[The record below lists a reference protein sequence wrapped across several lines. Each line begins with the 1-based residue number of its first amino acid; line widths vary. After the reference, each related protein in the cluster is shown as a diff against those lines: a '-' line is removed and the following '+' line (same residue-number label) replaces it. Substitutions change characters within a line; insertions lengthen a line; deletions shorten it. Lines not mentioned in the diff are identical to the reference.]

1 MNRHIAIDGP
11 ASSGKSTIAKIVA
24 KRRGLIYVDTGAM
37 YRAMAIHF
45 LKLGLSAD
53 DEAGITEVVK
63 TADVTIDY
71 IDGQQQVILNGE
83 NVTPYLRQE
92 ATGNMASASSVYAAV
107 RSKMTALQQKLAAE
121 KTVVMDGRDIG
132 TVVLPDAFLKV
143 FMTASAEV
151 RAERRFNELKA
162 KGEDPDFETL
172 KAEIIERDWRDSHR
186 EIAPLKQADDAF
198 LLDTSDMS
206 IDMVAGYVM
215 GMYDERARRAGD
227 GE

>member
-45 LKLGLSAD
+45 LRRGLSAD
-53 DEAGITEVVK
+53 DEAGITEAVK

-143 FMTASAEV
+143 FMTASAKV
-151 RAERRFNELKA
+151 RAQRRFNELKA
-162 KGEDPDFETL
+162 KGETPDFETL

-215 GMYDERARRAGD
+215 GLYDERARRAG
-227 GE
+227 ERE

>member
-53 DEAGITEVVK
+53 DEAGITEAVK

-215 GMYDERARRAGD
+215 GLYDERARRAGD

>member
-11 ASSGKSTIAKIVA
+11 AGSGKSTIAKIVA
-24 KRRGLIYVDTGAM
+24 ARRGLIYVDTGAM

-45 LKLGLSAD
+45 LRLGLSVD
-53 DEAGITEVVK
+53 DEEGITNACES
-63 TADVTIDY
+63 ADVTIDY
-71 IDGQQQVILNGE
+71 VDGQQQVILCGE

-92 ATGNMASASSVYAAV
+92 ETGKMASASSVYAAV
-107 RSKMTALQQKLAAE
+107 RNKMTVLQQKLAAE

-143 FMTASAEV
+143 YMTASADV
-151 RAERRFNELKA
+151 RAKRRFDELVA
-162 KGEDPDFETL
+162 KGENPDFETL
-172 KAEIIERDWRDSHR
+172 KAEIIERDYRDSHR
-186 EIAPLKQADDAF
+186 EIAPLRQAEDAF

-206 IDMVAGYVM
+206 IDMVAGYLL
-215 GMYDERARRAGD
+215 GLYDERKNFFFR

>member
-11 ASSGKSTIAKIVA
+11 AGSGKSTIAKIVA
-24 KRRGLIYVDTGAM
+24 ARRGLIYVDTGAM

-45 LKLGLSAD
+45 LRLGLSAD
-53 DEAGITEVVK
+53 DEEGITKACES
-63 TADVTIDY
+63 ADVTIDY
-71 IDGQQQVILNGE
+71 VDGQQQVILCGE

-92 ATGNMASASSVYAAV
+92 ETGKMASASSVYAAV
-107 RSKMTALQQKLAAE
+107 RNKMTVLQQKLAAE

-143 FMTASAEV
+143 YMTASADV
-151 RAERRFNELKA
+151 RAKRRFDELVA
-162 KGEDPDFETL
+162 KGENPDFETL
-172 KAEIIERDWRDSHR
+172 KAEIIERDYRDSHR
-186 EIAPLKQADDAF
+186 EIAPLRQAEDAF

-206 IDMVAGYVM
+206 IDMVAGYLL
-215 GMYDERARRAGD
+215 GLYDERKNFFFR

>member
-45 LKLGLSAD
+45 LRLGLSAD
-53 DEAGITEVVK
+53 DEAGITEAVK

-143 FMTASAEV
+143 FMTASAKV
-151 RAERRFNELKA
+151 RAQRRFNELKA
-162 KGEDPDFETL
+162 KGETPDFETL

-215 GMYDERARRAGD
+215 GLYDERARRAG
-227 GE
+227 ERE

>member
-53 DEAGITEVVK
+53 DEAGITEAVK

-83 NVTPYLRQE
+83 NVTP
-92 ATGNMASASSVYAAV
+92 
-107 RSKMTALQQKLAAE
+107 
-121 KTVVMDGRDIG
+121 
-132 TVVLPDAFLKV
+132 
-143 FMTASAEV
+143 
-151 RAERRFNELKA
+151 
-162 KGEDPDFETL
+162 
-172 KAEIIERDWRDSHR
+172 
-186 EIAPLKQADDAF
+186 
-198 LLDTSDMS
+198 
-206 IDMVAGYVM
+206 
-215 GMYDERARRAGD
+215 
-227 GE
+227 

>member
-11 ASSGKSTIAKIVA
+11 AGSGKSTIAKIVA
-24 KRRGLIYVDTGAM
+24 ARRGLIYVDTGAM

-45 LKLGLSAD
+45 LRLGLSAD
-53 DEAGITEVVK
+53 DEEGITKACES
-63 TADVTIDY
+63 ADVTIDY
-71 IDGQQQVILNGE
+71 VDGQQQVILCGE

-92 ATGNMASASSVYAAV
+92 ETGKMASASSVYAAV
-107 RSKMTALQQKLAAE
+107 RNKMTVLQQKLAAE

-143 FMTASAEV
+143 YMTASADV
-151 RAERRFNELKA
+151 RAKRRFDELVA
-162 KGEDPDFETL
+162 KGENPDFETL
-172 KAEIIERDWRDSHR
+172 KAEIIERDYRDSHR
-186 EIAPLKQADDAF
+186 EIAPLRKAEDAV

-206 IDMVAGYVM
+206 IDMVAGYLL
-215 GMYDERARRAGD
+215 GLYDERNNFFFR

>member
-11 ASSGKSTIAKIVA
+11 AGSGKSTIAKIVA
-24 KRRGLIYVDTGAM
+24 ARRGLIYVDTGAM

-45 LKLGLSAD
+45 LRLGLSAD
-53 DEAGITEVVK
+53 DEEGITNACES
-63 TADVTIDY
+63 ADVTIDY
-71 IDGQQQVILNGE
+71 VDGQQQVILCGE

-92 ATGNMASASSVYAAV
+92 ETGKMASASSVYAAV
-107 RSKMTALQQKLAAE
+107 RNKMTVLQQKLAAE

-143 FMTASAEV
+143 YMTASADV
-151 RAERRFNELKA
+151 RAKRRFDELVA
-162 KGEDPDFETL
+162 KGENPDFETL
-172 KAEIIERDWRDSHR
+172 KAEIIERDYRDSHR
-186 EIAPLKQADDAF
+186 EIAPLRQAEDAF

-206 IDMVAGYVM
+206 IDMVAGYLL
-215 GMYDERARRAGD
+215 GLYDERKNFFFR

>member
-11 ASSGKSTIAKIVA
+11 AGSGKSTIAKIVA
-24 KRRGLIYVDTGAM
+24 ARRGLIYVDTGAM

-45 LKLGLSAD
+45 LRLGLSAD
-53 DEAGITEVVK
+53 DEEGITKACES
-63 TADVTIDY
+63 ADVTIDY
-71 IDGQQQVILNGE
+71 VDGQQQVILCGE

-92 ATGNMASASSVYAAV
+92 ETGKMASASSVYAAV
-107 RSKMTALQQKLAAE
+107 RNKMTVLQQKLAAE

-143 FMTASAEV
+143 YMTASADV
-151 RAERRFNELKA
+151 RAKRRFDELVT
-162 KGEDPDFETL
+162 KGENPDFETL
-172 KAEIIERDWRDSHR
+172 KAEIIERDYRDSHR
-186 EIAPLKQADDAF
+186 EIAPLRQAEDAF

-206 IDMVAGYVM
+206 IDMVAGYLL
-215 GMYDERARRAGD
+215 GLYDERKNFFFR

>member
-11 ASSGKSTIAKIVA
+11 AGSGKSTIAKIVA
-24 KRRGLIYVDTGAM
+24 ARRGLIYVDTGAM

-45 LKLGLSAD
+45 LRLGLSAD
-53 DEAGITEVVK
+53 DEEGITKACES
-63 TADVTIDY
+63 ADVTIDY
-71 IDGQQQVILNGE
+71 VDGQQQVILCGE

-92 ATGNMASASSVYAAV
+92 ETGKMASASSVYAAV
-107 RSKMTALQQKLAAE
+107 RNKMTVLQQKLAAE

-143 FMTASAEV
+143 YMTASADV
-151 RAERRFNELKA
+151 RAKRRFDELVA
-162 KGEDPDFETL
+162 KGETPDFETL
-172 KAEIIERDWRDSHR
+172 KAEIIERDYRDSHR
-186 EIAPLKQADDAF
+186 EIAPLRQAEDAF

-206 IDMVAGYVM
+206 IDMVAGYLL
-215 GMYDERARRAGD
+215 GLYDERKNFFFR

>member
-45 LKLGLSAD
+45 LRLGLSAD
-53 DEAGITEVVK
+53 DEAGITEAVK

-151 RAERRFNELKA
+151 RAQRRFNELKA
-162 KGEDPDFETL
+162 KGETPDFETL

-215 GMYDERARRAGD
+215 GLYDERARRAGE

>member
-53 DEAGITEVVK
+53 DEAGITEAVK

-151 RAERRFNELKA
+151 RAQRRFNELKA

-215 GMYDERARRAGD
+215 GLYDERARRAGD

>member
-11 ASSGKSTIAKIVA
+11 AGSGKSTIAKIVA
-24 KRRGLIYVDTGAM
+24 VRRGLIYVDTGAM

-45 LKLGLSAD
+45 LRLGLSAD
-53 DEAGITEVVK
+53 DEEGITKACES
-63 TADVTIDY
+63 ADVTIDY
-71 IDGQQQVILNGE
+71 VDGQQQVILCGE

-92 ATGNMASASSVYAAV
+92 ETGKMASASSVYAAV
-107 RSKMTALQQKLAAE
+107 RNKMTVLQQKLAAE

-143 FMTASAEV
+143 YMTASADV
-151 RAERRFNELKA
+151 RAKRRFDELVA
-162 KGEDPDFETL
+162 KGENPDFETL
-172 KAEIIERDWRDSHR
+172 KAEIIERDYRDSHR
-186 EIAPLKQADDAF
+186 EIAPLRQAEDAF

-206 IDMVAGYVM
+206 IDMVAGYLL
-215 GMYDERARRAGD
+215 GLYDERKNFFFR

>member
-24 KRRGLIYVDTGAM
+24 KRRSLIYVDTGAM

-53 DEAGITEVVK
+53 DEAGITEAVK

-215 GMYDERARRAGD
+215 GLYDERARRAGD